1 MTPET
6 RSALT
11 EKNNTY
17 SSQPLERPTA
27 KAMWRL
33 LLFFIFYIIFRLLVE
48 VTISVSCYAIGPTL
62 PAALRDFLTINPGTE
77 DVQLTGNAQVIIS
90 GIGFLV
96 AGLMIRA
103 KALEYDKKF
112 TVSKN
117 SSRAVYA
124 IIAVCA
130 VALALFLNIL
140 VSKSGITEIS
150 EEYEEVAQAQYACSF
165 WVGIIIYGL
174 ISPVS
179 EELMFR
185 GILYNGFKRYFK
197 MMPALLMSS
206 AFFSLYHGNGVQGMY
221 SFAISVFIVYSY
233 EKTGSFITPVMIHM
247 ICNLAAYIF
256 TYVYEGMSPGLVN
269 AVFGIS
275 FVIAA
280 ACIYVLFFMKKKE
293 TSDKA
298 EHE

>member
-1 MTPET
+1 MTAET

-11 EKNNTY
+11 ENNTV
-17 SSQPLERPTA
+17 STLPPERPTA

-48 VTISVSCYAIGPTL
+48 VTLSVSCYSIGPTL
-62 PAALRDFLTINPGTE
+62 PKALRDFLILGESTE
-77 DVQLTGNAQVIIS
+77 EILLTGDCKVLIS

-103 KALEYDKKF
+103 KAFEYDKKY
-112 TVSKN
+112 TLKKQASK
-117 SSRAVYA
+117 AVYVF
-124 IIAVCA
+124 IALA
-130 VALALFLNIL
+130 AMAMALFLNIL
-140 VSKSGITEIS
+140 ILKSGITEIS
-150 EEYEEVAQAQYACSF
+150 EDYAEVAKAQYDCSF
-165 WVGIIIYGL
+165 LVGFIVYGF
-174 ISPVS
+174 ISPLS

-197 MMPALLMSS
+197 MMAALLMSS

-233 EKTGSFITPVMIHM
+233 EKTGNFLATVLIHM
-247 ICNLAAYIF
+247 MCNLTAYIF
-256 TYVYEGMSPGLVN
+256 TYAYDVMSQGLVN
-269 AVFGIS
+269 ALFGIS

-280 ACIYVLFFMKKKE
+280 ACIYILFFMKKKVA
-293 TSDKA
+293 SDKA
-298 EHE
+298 ENE